1 MNIESMSDKELLQL
15 LIKRNK
21 WTQIQLAHEL
31 GYKVHS
37 HVSSVLN
44 GKGSLSGS
52 TRKLAEMLYSGFIIV
67 E

>member
-1 MNIESMSDKELLQL
+1 MDIKNMSDKELLQRL
-15 LIKRNK
+15 VERNQ
-21 WTQIQLAHEL
+21 WTQTQLAHEL
-31 GYKVHS
+31 GYKVQS